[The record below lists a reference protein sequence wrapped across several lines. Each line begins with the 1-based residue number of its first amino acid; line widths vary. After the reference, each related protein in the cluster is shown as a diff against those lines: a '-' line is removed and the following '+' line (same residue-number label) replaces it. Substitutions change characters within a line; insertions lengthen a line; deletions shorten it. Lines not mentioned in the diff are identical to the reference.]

1 LPKKIIFLAIV
12 LKIIFASDISNRL
25 VFKGGTALYHV
36 YLPQLRFS
44 EDLDFSCS
52 TQNVDLNAIKN
63 IFSDIDFLEIK
74 KEYVSATTIKIEKL
88 QYAGPLG
95 QPNSLKIDIDY
106 WQNVILPPLIM
117 DYKNIYGVNV
127 KVRVMDIKEIAA
139 EKIRAMSDR
148 ARYRDYYDFVMILN
162 NFKIN
167 LVEILELV
175 RNKEIRQT
183 ISLKNILNNWHIA
196 KEDQQTD
203 TQNIYYHQLLSNLEI
218 ENKLS
223 QLHFKNICQ
232 NN

>member
-117 DYKNIYGVNV
+117 DYKNIYGVNI

-139 EKIRAMSDR
+139 EKIKVMSDR

>member
-1 LPKKIIFLAIV
+1 MPKKIIFLAIV

-52 TQNVDLNAIKN
+52 AQNVDLNAIKN

>member
-1 LPKKIIFLAIV
+1 MPKKIIFLAIV